1 MRLAG
6 YGGLF
11 AVLRRAKICLS
22 ACAAAEL
29 IGLLLVLV
37 FDFVSQVTIFLEVS
51 TFLRE
56 SAGGVGYAVAA
67 ALALGIAAVP
77 LDTYFLV
84 WGTERVIEAPLVVPL
99 QLVLYFG
106 VVGAVIGYRS
116 RGLADALVNSFLLL
130 SLLSIALGALVFLL
144 GELLLGSLLVAL
156 IEGITGRSLVIT
168 AVCAI
173 LENGAVTAVF
183 AAFVASLVSPSGGER
198 ASCDPGEVCEI

>member
-1 MRLAG
+1 M
-6 YGGLF
+6 
-11 AVLRRAKICLS
+11 LRRAKICLS